1 MMHFMRN
8 PEIRGSLWLWLAAG
22 GVFCI
27 PAYCMQLRFGLLMT
41 AACLIFVLLHYGFT
55 YHRYRRL
62 KQLAEEIDR
71 ILYDCS
77 RFDLSRF
84 AEGELSILHSEI
96 CKMTVRL
103 REQADTL
110 KKDKLYLADSI
121 ADISHQIRTPLTSVH
136 LLLSFLAEEDLPQER
151 RMQLCREVNG
161 LLGRIDRLIDALL
174 KISRL
179 DAGTVQMEHG
189 PVSVRDAVEQAAETV
204 AIPMELKG
212 QTLFS
217 EAVGRES
224 FTGDLAWT
232 AEALGNIFK
241 NCMEHTP
248 QGGRITVR
256 ARETGVFTQIEISDT
271 GSGFLPEDIPHLFE
285 RFYRG
290 KNAGE
295 GSVGIGLA
303 LARSIITAQG
313 GAVKA
318 ANGQDGG
325 AVFTIR
331 FYKSTV

>member
-1 MMHFMRN
+1 MHFLRN
-8 PEIRGSLWLWLAAG
+8 PEIRRSLWLWLAAG
-22 GVFCI
+22 GIFCG
-27 PAYCMQLRFGLLMT
+27 AACCMQPRFGWMMA
-41 AACLIFVLLHYGFT
+41 AACLSFALLHYALT
-55 YHRYRRL
+55 YHRYHRL
-62 KQLAEEIDR
+62 KQLAGEIDR

-84 AEGELSILHSEI
+84 AEGELSVLHSEI
-96 CKMTVRL
+96 YKMTVRL

-110 KKDKLYLADSI
+110 KKDKIYLADSI
-121 ADISHQIRTPLTSVH
+121 ADISHQIRTPLTSIH
-136 LLLSFLAEEDLPQER
+136 LLLSFLSEEDLPRER

-161 LLGRIDRLIDALL
+161 LLDRIDWLIAALL

-179 DAGTVQMEHG
+179 DAGTVQMEHRQ
-189 PVSVRDAVEQAAETV
+189 VYVRDVVEQAAEAV
-204 AIPMELKG
+204 AISMELKG

-217 EAVGRES
+217 EEVGREA
-224 FTGDLAWT
+224 FAGDLAWT
-232 AEALGNIFK
+232 AEAVGNLLK

-248 QGGRITVR
+248 EEGSIRVR

-285 RFYRG
+285 RFYKG

-295 GSVGIGLA
+295 GSIGIGLA
-303 LARSIITAQG
+303 LAKSIITAQG
-313 GAVKA
+313 GAIKA
-318 ANGQDGG
+318 ANGHDGG